1 MKQSHSDIELHKK
14 EKNDSKSKE
23 IIPEHEVPE
32 TVDKPSPTK
41 GKIPETVNKSKY
53 PHEENEKEQEPKK
66 PTTLIPENKY
76 ESVQDIDKVDS
87 VDIPELEVVQQ
98 PPQTTFEDYPEELI
112 KDVIQVDKTTSVQP
126 KLTPSHQIPEDKP
139 IDLSKPEAP
148 IDSKKQGKQAHP
160 EKTEESTN
168 IKEETLV
175 QAPEI
180 VVLDDKKDAEI
191 KRELEEMHE
200 DTPKKK
206 KTKKVKKKVTAETS
220 PQEEKPLPGVSTEAT
235 IPKDTLPVD
244 IKREESTAKEK
255 LTEHIEKISIVE
267 DAKSVLNE
275 PSKQPIETDKASKA
289 VSFSD
294 KTTEFK
300 ESVIQTTTIQPE
312 KQQTLP
318 TQGRKEE
325 VSAEVN
331 VSREEQLI
339 AVASSVPEEQLED
352 NQGIGEI
359 DKQAESIKKVEPN
372 AAHQASLDEVKVIQ
386 RETTIKTKTKAFDTG
401 LPKEDTQVVPQKQMT
416 VESNITDLHKEPET
430 TPEIITKK
438 PTELPQETHTIQA
451 IQNTVPEKKVPL
463 EFIR

>member
-14 EKNDSKSKE
+14 EKNDSKPKE
-23 IIPEHEVPE
+23 ITVPE
-32 TVDKPSPTK
+32 TVDKTSPTK
-41 GKIPETVNKSKY
+41 GTIPETVNKSKY
-53 PHEENEKEQEPKK
+53 PHEENQKEQEPKK
-66 PTTLIPENKY
+66 PTTLITENKY

-126 KLTPSHQIPEDKP
+126 KITPNGQIAGDKP
-139 IDLSKPEAP
+139 IELSKPEAP
-148 IDSKKQGKQAHP
+148 IDSKKQNKQVYP

-168 IKEETLV
+168 IIEETLA

-191 KRELEEMHE
+191 RKELEEMHE

-220 PQEEKPLPGVSTEAT
+220 PQEEKPIQGVSTEAT

-244 IKREESTAKEK
+244 IKKEETIAKEK
-255 LTEHIEKISIVE
+255 LTEDIENISIVK
-267 DAKSVLNE
+267 DAKSIPDE

-300 ESVIQTTTIQPE
+300 ESVVQTNTIQPE
-312 KQQTLP
+312 KTQTLP

-331 VSREEQLI
+331 VSTEEQLI
-339 AVASSVPEEQLED
+339 SVASAVSEEQLEK

-359 DKQAESIKKVEPN
+359 DKEVESTKKVESH
-372 AAHQASLDEVKVIQ
+372 ATHQATLDEVKVIQ
-386 RETTIKTKTKAFDTG
+386 PETTIKTKTKAFDTG

-416 VESNITDLHKEPET
+416 VESNKTDLHKEPET

-438 PTELPQETHTIQA
+438 PTELPQETHAIEA
-451 IQNTVPEKKVPL
+451 IQNTVLEKKVLL